1 MLEPLTHSK
10 NLFSSIFEK
19 KVWGFGSY
27 CHVPVK
33 KIVCKGQIRFTLPKF
48 WAFSQ
53 HFFTRLFYYY
63 SMNPLWTHTPPPKV
77 SFFQLFLRSVNNLKQ
92 GSQTQLDPGAAWDSK
107 HWKSEKSNFVFS
119 CKYWKSRQNDF
130 CSQAALDPHAGH
142 VFETPD
148 LNRAIDHIPL
158 YITFSSFVLVSKLSE
173 MNSRT

>member
-1 MLEPLTHSK
+1 MCQW
-10 NLFSSIFEK
+10 K
-19 KVWGFGSY
+19 KLCVKGKYVLLCQNFG
-27 CHVPVK
+27 
-33 KIVCKGQIRFTLPKF
+33 RFHNI
-48 WAFSQ
+48 FSQ
-53 HFFTRLFYYY
+53 DFFTIIQ
-63 SMNPLWTHTPPPKV
+63 WTPSELTPHHPRFH
-77 SFFQLFLRSVNNLKQ
+77 FFQLFLRSQNNLKQ
-92 GSQTQLDPGAAWDSK
+92 GPQTQLDPGAAWDSK
-107 HWKSEKSNFVFS
+107 QWKSEKSNFEFS